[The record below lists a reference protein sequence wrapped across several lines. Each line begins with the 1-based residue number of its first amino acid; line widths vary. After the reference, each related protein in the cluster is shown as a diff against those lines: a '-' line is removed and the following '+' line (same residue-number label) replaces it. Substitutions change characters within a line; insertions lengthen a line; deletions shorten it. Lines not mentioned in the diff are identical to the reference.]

1 MLKTDI
7 AFKSD
12 INKGFLPFITAFM
25 VFLASITFATAM
37 IGNDLTSD
45 WNKRMS
51 NNITIQVLPDIKN
64 KNPNKEIE
72 DRIKNITL
80 ILKQTPGIKSSHA
93 MTLNETTELLKPWL
107 GEIGKNKLDIPLPRI
122 ITVETSDVIPLNIRA
137 LTEEIKNYSNL
148 ITIETY
154 ESWMNE
160 FSKTISA
167 LQTLLGLIIILILST
182 TAITIAYATKSGL
195 IANKNVIE
203 IMHMVGAHN
212 KYISKHFSNQMM
224 ELSIYG
230 GIVGYIIACITITII
245 KTFAGNI
252 DGGIISNFNFSSN
265 IYWYILLIPLI
276 AGIISKITAV
286 ITVNKTL
293 NKMV

>member
-37 IGNDLTSD
+37 IGHDLTSD

-51 NNITIQVLPDIKN
+51 NNITIQVLPDMKN

-72 DRIKNITL
+72 ERIKNIIL
-80 ILKQTPGIKSSHA
+80 ILKQTPGIKSSYA
-93 MTLNETTELLKPWL
+93 MTLSETTELLKPWL
-107 GEIGKNKLDIPLPRI
+107 GDIGKNKLDIPLPRI
-122 ITVETSDVIPLNIRA
+122 ITVEVSDVIPLNIRA
-137 LTEEIKNYSNL
+137 LKDEIQNYSKL
-148 ITIETY
+148 ITVETY
-154 ESWMNE
+154 ESWMSE

-203 IMHMVGAHN
+203 IMHMVGAQN
-212 KYISKHFSNQMM
+212 NYISKHFSNQMM
-224 ELSIYG
+224 NLSVMG
-230 GIVGYIIACITITII
+230 GITGYIIACITIGII
-245 KTFAGNI
+245 KKFAGNI
-252 DGGIISNFNFSSN
+252 DGGIISNFNFSGMV
-265 IYWYILLIPLI
+265 YWYILLIPVI
-276 AGIISKITAV
+276 AGIISKLTAV
-286 ITVNKTL
+286 LTVNKTL

>member
-37 IGNDLTSD
+37 IGNDLTTD

-51 NNITIQVLPDIKN
+51 SNITIQVLPDMKH

-72 DRIKNITL
+72 ERIKNITL
-80 ILKQTPGIKSSHA
+80 ILKQTPGIKSSYA
-93 MTLNETTELLKPWL
+93 MNIKETTDLLKPWL
-107 GEIGKNKLDIPLPRI
+107 GEIGKDKLDIPLPRI
-122 ITVETSDVIPLNIRA
+122 ITVEISDIIPLNIRA

-148 ITIETY
+148 ITLETY

-182 TAITIAYATKSGL
+182 TAITIAYTTKSGL
-195 IANKNVIE
+195 IANQNVIE
-203 IMHMVGAHN
+203 IMHMVGA
-212 KYISKHFSNQMM
+212 
-224 ELSIYG
+224 
-230 GIVGYIIACITITII
+230 
-245 KTFAGNI
+245 
-252 DGGIISNFNFSSN
+252 
-265 IYWYILLIPLI
+265 
-276 AGIISKITAV
+276 
-286 ITVNKTL
+286 
-293 NKMV
+293 

>member
-37 IGNDLTSD
+37 IGHDIAND

-51 NNITIQVLPDIKN
+51 NNITIQVLPDMKN

-80 ILKQTPGIKSSHA
+80 ILKQTPGIKSSYA
-93 MTLNETTELLKPWL
+93 MTLSETTELLKPWL
-107 GEIGKNKLDIPLPRI
+107 GDIGKDKLDIPLPRI
-122 ITVETSDVIPLNIRA
+122 ITVEVSDVIPLNIRA
-137 LTEEIKNYSNL
+137 LKDEIKNYSKL
-148 ITIETY
+148 ITVETY
-154 ESWMNE
+154 DSWMTE

-195 IANKNVIE
+195 IANQNVIE
-203 IMHMVGAHN
+203 IMHMVGAQN
-212 KYISKHFSNQMM
+212 NYISKHFSNQMM
-224 ELSIYG
+224 NLSIMG
-230 GIVGYIIACITITII
+230 GFVGYIIACISIAII
-245 KTFAGNI
+245 KKLAGNI
-252 DGGIISNFNFSSN
+252 DGGIISNFNFSN
-265 IYWYILLIPLI
+265 VIYWYILLIPII
-276 AGIISKITAV
+276 AAVISKLTAV
-286 ITVNKTL
+286 LTVNKTL
-293 NKMV
+293 NQMV

>member
-37 IGNDLTSD
+37 IGNDLTTD

-51 NNITIQVLPDIKN
+51 SNITIQVLPDMKH

-72 DRIKNITL
+72 ERIKNITL
-80 ILKQTPGIKSSHA
+80 ILKQTPGIKSSYA
-93 MTLNETTELLKPWL
+93 MNIKETTDLLKPWL
-107 GEIGKNKLDIPLPRI
+107 GEIGKDKLDIPLPRI
-122 ITVETSDVIPLNIRA
+122 ITVEISDVIPLNIRA

-148 ITIETY
+148 ITLETY

-195 IANKNVIE
+195 IANQNVIE
-203 IMHMVGAHN
+203 IMHMVGAQN
-212 KYISKHFSNQMM
+212 NYISKHFSNQMM
-224 ELSIYG
+224 KLSISG
-230 GIVGYIIACITITII
+230 GISGYITACLTIAVI
-245 KTFAGNI
+245 KKFAGNI

-265 IYWYILLIPLI
+265 IYWYILFIPVI

-286 ITVNKTL
+286 LTVNKTL
-293 NKMV
+293 NQMV